1 MVSSFD
7 CPSAKS
13 AERSMVGWVSVSSD
27 NSAVDYVFVVEGMDE
42 VLGGHTFPIGL
53 GGVNTDV
60 RLSVRHLCED
70 QKEMLGLVELAQ
82 ALFVPTGLE
91 FASGVLLSGT
101 NHARRNCADAPV
113 FRGYR
118 RPPLGRP
125 DLLQLA
131 LLEWAGMG
139 PLLEQ
144 SVRQGEELYGWVLR
158 LPRGSL
164 QHSLPVPRAGAL
176 AGGQAE
182 A

>member
-1 MVSSFD
+1 MHATCREHSGQGHCRRVPRHQGTVNSLAGRAVCDAMSTQSRAA
-7 CPSAKS
+7 PM
-13 AERSMVGWVSVSSD
+13 RSTVQLKAAGLRR
-27 NSAVDYVFVVEGMDE
+27 VVI
-42 VLGGHTFPIGL
+42 IG
-53 GGVNTDV
+53 D
-60 RLSVRHLCED
+60 RHLVVFLV
-70 QKEMLGLVELAQ
+70 KGRLGV
-82 ALFVPTGLE
+82 V
-91 FASGVLLSGT
+91 VYCV
-101 NHARRNCADAPV
+101 RC
-113 FRGYR
+113 YR

-131 LLEWAGMG
+131 LLEWVGMG